1 MWLLLHTVQSDKN
14 EHPTNIFTGGASS
27 YITNPWMDN
36 SEGSDVMLHHLVN
49 LATVCTTHFD
59 CTTKMARTSQP
70 DFLQTESRADDKGEA
85 SGKARGGGSRVAGEL
100 AAAAADSDQAARQLH
115 WPAAHTRIPSTPPR
129 ISAARPSC
137 EHMPWHRA
145 ATPGTGI
152 HHSCINPVFSGAG
165 PGKISLL
172 AGLWAGDPRVRHNG
186 TSVDTTPGPREG
198 KVEGRGR
205 PLREGA
211 IQGSAPFRRRPRE
224 STQGFSIL

>member
-27 YITNPWMDN
+27 CITNPWMDN
-36 SEGSDVMLHHLVN
+36 SEGADVMLHHLVN
-49 LATVCTTHFD
+49 LATVCTTHFN
-59 CTTKMARTSQP
+59 CTTNMARTSEP

-152 HHSCINPVFSGAG
+152 HHSCINPVFSEQDRARSACWQVFGQAILVCATMAPLWTRHRD
-165 PGKISLL
+165 PGK
-172 AGLWAGDPRVRHNG
+172 GKWRGGVVR
-186 TSVDTTPGPREG
+186 
-198 KVEGRGR
+198 
-205 PLREGA
+205 
-211 IQGSAPFRRRPRE
+211 
-224 STQGFSIL
+224 